1 MFLWE
6 YVVAPETTF
15 TIGQNCSTTY
25 HMLSFWFVLKLAPC
39 HVKRNEEWDINGF
52 FSCLILFLWSSWS
65 RAFRKMCWAKLLGAH
80 VLTEMNELVSIRDD
94 FQLWRPWRGV
104 SCSMVSRLPSQE
116 TSSSPSW
123 RPAPPGSRWWEVAE
137 EETPSSKSDIK
148 SSIKSEAPQ
157 VSTTNE
163 IKVVFKRQ
171 KNFVFVSNFLS

>member
-65 RAFRKMCWAKLLGAH
+65 RAFRKMCWAKLLRAH
-80 VLTEMNELVSIRDD
+80 VITEMNEHFVMTFSCDGHGPASAVRRSAGCRLRRRQAVPLDGQPHPD
-94 FQLWRPWRGV
+94 PGGGGWRR
-104 SCSMVSRLPSQE
+104 RKR
-116 TSSSPSW
+116 
-123 RPAPPGSRWWEVAE
+123 RPASQTSNHQSNR
-137 EETPSSKSDIK
+137 
-148 SSIKSEAPQ
+148 
-157 VSTTNE
+157 
-163 IKVVFKRQ
+163 KR
-171 KNFVFVSNFLS
+171 LR